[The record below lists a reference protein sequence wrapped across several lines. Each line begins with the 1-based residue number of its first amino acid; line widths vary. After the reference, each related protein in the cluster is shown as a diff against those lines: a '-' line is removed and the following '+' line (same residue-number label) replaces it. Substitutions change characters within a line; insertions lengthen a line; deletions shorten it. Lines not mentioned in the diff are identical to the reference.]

1 MGTHLLNFNMG
12 SSLSYDVPPKKD
24 LKKLGK
30 SKVSREDLIRM
41 KDRLRRIARREHG
54 ISRES
59 FEEVASSVG
68 LNNSKFVANW
78 FDQFDPDGEEWFD
91 FKMFA
96 VYAALTARVKRRT
109 VVEFCFRAYDK
120 DSSGSLALDE
130 LTTLMLAVGRVIK
143 QTNYALPG
151 SVGKGSPS
159 CDLSAKEERRI
170 AKAATRLFNKLDKDD
185 DDEISYREFAAG
197 ADRKEIRA
205 VLDYFTAI
213 ANALP
218 QAIDRSI
225 SFSSGLDEYLDNEG
239 DSDQAPSKKKK
250 NKSKSKKGSKKR
262 VKTKAAK
269 SKSKKTSKSKKG
281 KKKSKK

>member
-1 MGTHLLNFNMG
+1 
-12 SSLSYDVPPKKD
+12 
-24 LKKLGK
+24 
-30 SKVSREDLIRM
+30 M

-78 FDQFDPDGEEWFD
+78 FDQFDSDGEEWFD

-130 LTTLMLAVGRVIK
+130 LTPLMLAVGRVIK

-185 DDEISYREFAAG
+185 DDEISYKEFASG

-218 QAIDRSI
+218 QAIDRSM

-239 DSDQAPSKKKK
+239 DSDEAPSKKNKNK
-250 NKSKSKKGSKKR
+250 NKSKSKKGAKTSKKRVKKR
-262 VKTKAAK
+262 VKTKTSK
-269 SKSKKTSKSKKG
+269 SKSKKTTTKSKKG

>member
-68 LNNSKFVANW
+68 VAHSKFVANW
-78 FDQFDPDGEEWFD
+78 FDQFDSDGEEWFD

-159 CDLSAKEERRI
+159 CDSAQRRS
-170 AKAATRLFNKLDKDD
+170 AESQRPLLASSTSSTRTTTTK
-185 DDEISYREFAAG
+185 SPTG
-197 ADRKEIRA
+197 S
-205 VLDYFTAI
+205 
-213 ANALP
+213 LP
-218 QAIDRSI
+218 QALTARKS
-225 SFSSGLDEYLDNEG
+225 
-239 DSDQAPSKKKK
+239 APS
-250 NKSKSKKGSKKR
+250 STTFPPLQTLSPRQSTAPSPSPLASTSTSTTR
-262 VKTKAAK
+262 VTRTKPPQRRRRTNQSQRRA
-269 SKSKKTSKSKKG
+269 
-281 KKKSKK
+281 